1 MNQELIII
9 LKAIHDEKIL
19 CKETAG
25 KFNCYTISCSN
36 CPLIPHANSGNF
48 YVTKLI
54 KLSKRIYE

>member
-19 CKETAG
+19 CKETTK
-25 KFNCYTISCSN
+25 KFSCYVIDCSN

-48 YVTKLI
+48 YVTNII
-54 KLSKRIYE
+54 KLGREMI